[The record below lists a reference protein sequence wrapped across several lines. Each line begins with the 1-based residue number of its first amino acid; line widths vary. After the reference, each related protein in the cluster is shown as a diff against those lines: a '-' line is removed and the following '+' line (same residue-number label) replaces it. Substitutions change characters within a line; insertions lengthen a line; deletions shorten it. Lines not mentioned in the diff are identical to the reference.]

1 MYGGKWLP
9 CGYPELNRHAE
20 VQESA
25 RPADAG
31 LFRVLDSS
39 WEVARRYGFTD
50 YDGRRPDWGRH
61 AIDWS
66 VLPPPLVEL
75 FRTGTALQLAWLSTL
90 ADRTRRFLDKMPRM

>member
-1 MYGGKWLP
+1 MV
-9 CGYPELNRHAE
+9 AE
-20 VQESA
+20 KRMPWSPARSTVSTGTDFSA
-25 RPADAG
+25 G
-31 LFRVLDSS
+31 TGS
-39 WEVARRYGFTD
+39 
-50 YDGRRPDWGRH
+50 H